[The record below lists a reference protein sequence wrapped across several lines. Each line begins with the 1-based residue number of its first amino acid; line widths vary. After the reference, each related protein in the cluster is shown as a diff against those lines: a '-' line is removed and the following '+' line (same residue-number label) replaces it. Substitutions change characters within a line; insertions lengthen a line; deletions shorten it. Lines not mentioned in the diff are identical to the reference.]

1 MVRSLLVAHDIPY
14 YVHNDGYASLFP
26 GIQMHLL
33 NVPIVM
39 VPAPLVESAKKL
51 LDAYIPD
58 VADHLR
64 PTAER
69 SPWHILRMLFEG
81 LCCGWFVPRIGVS
94 RKVSTEP

>member
-1 MVRSLLVAHDIPY
+1 MRSIYRPQTLIELAMVRSLLVAHDIPY

-51 LDAYIPD
+51 FALRTVRVIANVMPQNRPRLDMLYI
-58 VADHLR
+58 A
-64 PTAER
+64 
-69 SPWHILRMLFEG
+69 
-81 LCCGWFVPRIGVS
+81 
-94 RKVSTEP
+94 